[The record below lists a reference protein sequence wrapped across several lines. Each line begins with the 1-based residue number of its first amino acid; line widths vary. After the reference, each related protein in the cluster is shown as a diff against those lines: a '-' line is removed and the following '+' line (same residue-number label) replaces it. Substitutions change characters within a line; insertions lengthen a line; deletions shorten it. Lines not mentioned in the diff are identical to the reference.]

1 MKLKSFF
8 KHPKII
14 IAFCLA
20 LTVFFACFINGLSI
34 QNSIR
39 DWLPETNE
47 SRTRLEQTEQDFGSM
62 IIIGVSLKTQRGPFL
77 TKENIETVRQ
87 ISERAL
93 SISEVDDVISLT
105 NIDFVQD
112 VNGTIS
118 ATNLIP
124 EEYTGTKEDIKK
136 IKNSLLEWEEM
147 YDKVLLNEKG
157 NATQMQII
165 LHAPTKEEKE
175 SMGITETQ
183 RQQKVLNEVRQIV
196 HEETSGKNLSCEI
209 FGDPVI
215 SENSKAFMISDLMR
229 LIPLVIVVILISL
242 FLSFKT
248 LDGTILP
255 LITVALST
263 VWTVG
268 IMSLLNI
275 QFNIISSVIPVAL
288 IAVGSAYGI
297 HVLTHY
303 YIGLD
308 SIDGEITKEKYF
320 DAIFKSL
327 KEVFP
332 AVLLAGLTTIVGFI
346 SCVTSP
352 IVPLHGFAVFTSVGV
367 GLSLLLS
374 VTLIPALLMCKNIK
388 KVQTKSSKMVKLTK
402 KVKAKL
408 ERAKKLAGGKEGSEA
423 SGNTLYSI
431 YHFFCGTKPRLFT
444 FIAILII
451 FSGIGLKKLHIDTSL
466 VNYFPKDCTMR
477 KEIDDIDKEFAGT
490 NSLYILI
497 EGNEKGSITEPKILK
512 AADEMQENLQEKFPE
527 IGKIASLTSFVKRIN
542 QVWHV
547 PEEKNIVKTENEV
560 QEEELKDFDDFANFS
575 EFADFSEFTDFSE
588 SAPSQTEQ
596 ATSQKTLENWVDP
609 NISYLQSLAVN
620 QTVKDVIDML
630 QDSYVECGGKNAT
643 PEKMLKFIEKK
654 YNYNGMAYYEIPEDI
669 EKYPVV
675 SQEDLKG
682 VITGY
687 LTLLSGSLER
697 FCDDD
702 LNPSVMRIQCQL
714 KTRSTEKTKEIIDF
728 CNAYAE
734 QNFPEGYELKF
745 TGSAEMEYTMTK
757 LIVKSQ
763 ITSLLISLV
772 SVFIILSISFK
783 SCFAGIIGAIPL
795 ALTILLNYMTMGF
808 AEINLDLVTSIIAS
822 LAVGVGI
829 DYTIHFLSTYK
840 EERAKSDDLEKV
852 TRETFKKSGHAI
864 LTNALAVG
872 FGFLVLCFSKFIVL
886 RYIGVLVAIVM
897 FTSSIL
903 SMTVIP
909 GILNQ
914 FQPKFMQ
921 SEEEKK
927 ELTAN

>member
-14 IAFCLA
+14 IAVCLG
-20 LTVFFACFINGLSI
+20 LTIFFACFINGLSI

-39 DWLPETNE
+39 EWLPETNE
-47 SRTRLEQTEQDFGSM
+47 SRMRLEQTEQDFESM
-62 IIIGVSLKTQRGPFL
+62 IIIGVSLKTQRGSFL

-93 SISEVDDVISLT
+93 SIPEVSDVISLT

-147 YDKVLLNEKG
+147 YDKVLLNDKG

-165 LHAPTKEEKE
+165 LHAPTKEEKKAM
-175 SMGITETQ
+175 SITETQ

-196 HEETSGKNLSCEI
+196 HEEISGKPLSCEI

-215 SENSKAFMISDLMR
+215 SENSKAFMLSDLMR
-229 LIPLVIVVILISL
+229 LIPLVVVVILISL

-263 VWTVG
+263 IWTVA

-308 SIDGEITKEKYF
+308 TIDGEITKEKYF

-346 SCVTSP
+346 SCITSP
-352 IVPLHGFAVFTSVGV
+352 IQPLHSFAAFTSVGV
-367 GLSLLLS
+367 AISLLLS

-431 YHFFCGTKPRLFT
+431 YHFFCGSKPRLFT
-444 FIAILII
+444 FIAIII
-451 FSGIGLKKLHIDTSL
+451 VFSGIGLKKLHIDTSL

-477 KEIDDIDKEFAGT
+477 KEIDDIDREFAGT

-497 EGNEKGSITEPKILK
+497 EGNEKGSITEPEILK
-512 AADEMQENLQEKFPE
+512 TADEMQENLQEKFPE

-547 PEEKNIVKTENEV
+547 PQEKNIVNTESV
-560 QEEELKDFDDFANFS
+560 SLQDDFSGFDNFENFS
-575 EFADFSEFTDFSE
+575 EFADFSEFTDSSE
-588 SAPSQTEQ
+588 SEP
-596 ATSQKTLENWVDP
+596 
-609 NISYLQSLAVN
+609 
-620 QTVKDVIDML
+620 
-630 QDSYVECGGKNAT
+630 
-643 PEKMLKFIEKK
+643 
-654 YNYNGMAYYEIPEDI
+654 
-669 EKYPVV
+669 
-675 SQEDLKG
+675 
-682 VITGY
+682 
-687 LTLLSGSLER
+687 
-697 FCDDD
+697 
-702 LNPSVMRIQCQL
+702 
-714 KTRSTEKTKEIIDF
+714 
-728 CNAYAE
+728 
-734 QNFPEGYELKF
+734 
-745 TGSAEMEYTMTK
+745 
-757 LIVKSQ
+757 
-763 ITSLLISLV
+763 
-772 SVFIILSISFK
+772 
-783 SCFAGIIGAIPL
+783 
-795 ALTILLNYMTMGF
+795 
-808 AEINLDLVTSIIAS
+808 
-822 LAVGVGI
+822 
-829 DYTIHFLSTYK
+829 
-840 EERAKSDDLEKV
+840 
-852 TRETFKKSGHAI
+852 
-864 LTNALAVG
+864 
-872 FGFLVLCFSKFIVL
+872 
-886 RYIGVLVAIVM
+886 
-897 FTSSIL
+897 
-903 SMTVIP
+903 
-909 GILNQ
+909 
-914 FQPKFMQ
+914 
-921 SEEEKK
+921 
-927 ELTAN
+927 

>member
-14 IAFCLA
+14 IGVCLG
-20 LTVFFACFINGLSI
+20 LTIFFACFINGLSI

-39 DWLPETNE
+39 EWLPETNE
-47 SRTRLEQTEQDFGSM
+47 SRMRLEQTEQDFESM
-62 IIIGVSLKTQRGPFL
+62 IIIGVSLKTQRGSFL

-93 SISEVDDVISLT
+93 SIPEVSDVISLT

-147 YDKVLLNEKG
+147 YDKVLLNDKG

-165 LHAPTKEEKE
+165 LHAPTKEEKKAM
-175 SMGITETQ
+175 SITETQ

-196 HEETSGKNLSCEI
+196 HEEISGKNLSCEI

-215 SENSKAFMISDLMR
+215 SENSKAFMLSDLMR
-229 LIPLVIVVILISL
+229 LIPLVVVVILISL

-263 VWTVG
+263 IWTVA

-308 SIDGEITKEKYF
+308 TIDGEITKEKYF

-346 SCVTSP
+346 SCITSP
-352 IVPLHGFAVFTSVGV
+352 IQPLHSFAAFTSVGV
-367 GLSLLLS
+367 AISLLLS

-431 YHFFCGTKPRLFT
+431 YHFFCGSKPRLFT
-444 FIAILII
+444 FIAIII
-451 FSGIGLKKLHIDTSL
+451 VFSGIGLKKLHIDTSL

-477 KEIDDIDKEFAGT
+477 KEIDDIDREFAGT

-497 EGNEKGSITEPKILK
+497 EGNEKGSITEPEILK

-547 PEEKNIVKTENEV
+547 PQEKNIVNAESV
-560 QEEELKDFDDFANFS
+560 SLQDDFSGFDDFENFS
-575 EFADFSEFTDFSE
+575 EFADFSEFTDSSE
-588 SAPSQTEQ
+588 SEHSQTEQ
-596 ATSQKTLENWVDP
+596 TLENWVDP
-609 NISYLQSLAVN
+609 NISYLQKLSLN
-620 QTVKDVIDML
+620 QTVKEVLDML
-630 QDSYVECGGKNAT
+630 QDSYVECGGKKRNPGKNA
-643 PEKMLKFIEKK
+643 
-654 YNYNGMAYYEIPEDI
+654 
-669 EKYPVV
+669 
-675 SQEDLKG
+675 
-682 VITGY
+682 
-687 LTLLSGSLER
+687 
-697 FCDDD
+697 
-702 LNPSVMRIQCQL
+702 
-714 KTRSTEKTKEIIDF
+714 
-728 CNAYAE
+728 
-734 QNFPEGYELKF
+734 
-745 TGSAEMEYTMTK
+745 
-757 LIVKSQ
+757 
-763 ITSLLISLV
+763 
-772 SVFIILSISFK
+772 
-783 SCFAGIIGAIPL
+783 
-795 ALTILLNYMTMGF
+795 
-808 AEINLDLVTSIIAS
+808 
-822 LAVGVGI
+822 
-829 DYTIHFLSTYK
+829 
-840 EERAKSDDLEKV
+840 
-852 TRETFKKSGHAI
+852 
-864 LTNALAVG
+864 
-872 FGFLVLCFSKFIVL
+872 
-886 RYIGVLVAIVM
+886 
-897 FTSSIL
+897 
-903 SMTVIP
+903 
-909 GILNQ
+909 
-914 FQPKFMQ
+914 
-921 SEEEKK
+921 
-927 ELTAN
+927 

>member
-14 IAFCLA
+14 IGVCLG
-20 LTVFFACFINGLSI
+20 LTIFFACFINGLSI

-39 DWLPETNE
+39 EWLPETNE
-47 SRTRLEQTEQDFGSM
+47 SRMRLEQTEQDFESM
-62 IIIGVSLKTQRGPFL
+62 IIIGVSLKTQRGSFL

-93 SISEVDDVISLT
+93 SIPEVSDVISLT

-147 YDKVLLNEKG
+147 YDKVLLNDKG

-165 LHAPTKEEKE
+165 LHAPTKEEKKAM
-175 SMGITETQ
+175 SITETQ
-183 RQQKVLNEVRQIV
+183 RQQTVLNEVRQIV
-196 HEETSGKNLSCEI
+196 HEEISGKNLSCEI

-215 SENSKAFMISDLMR
+215 SENSKAFMLSDLMR
-229 LIPLVIVVILISL
+229 LIPLVVVVILISL

-263 VWTVG
+263 IWTVA

-346 SCVTSP
+346 SCITSP
-352 IVPLHGFAVFTSVGV
+352 IQPLHSFAAFTSVGV
-367 GLSLLLS
+367 AISLLLS

-431 YHFFCGTKPRLFT
+431 YHFFCGSKPRLFT
-444 FIAILII
+444 FIAIII
-451 FSGIGLKKLHIDTSL
+451 VFSGIGLKKLHIDTSL

-477 KEIDDIDKEFAGT
+477 KEIDDIDREFAGT

-497 EGNEKGSITEPKILK
+497 EGNEKGSITEPEILK

-547 PEEKNIVKTENEV
+547 PQEKNIVNTESV
-560 QEEELKDFDDFANFS
+560 SLQDDFSGFDDFENFS
-575 EFADFSEFTDFSE
+575 EFADFSEFTDSSE
-588 SAPSQTEQ
+588 SEPSQTEQ
-596 ATSQKTLENWVDP
+596 TLENWVDP
-609 NISYLQSLAVN
+609 NISYLQNLSMN
-620 QTVKDVIDML
+620 QTVKEVIDML

-654 YNYNGMAYYEIPEDI
+654 YNYNGMAYYEIPEDV

-675 SQEDLKG
+675 SKEELKG

-687 LTLLSGSLER
+687 LTLLSGSLDR

-840 EERAKSDDLEKV
+840 EEREKSDDLEKV

-864 LTNALAVG
+864 LTNAIAVG

-886 RYIGVLVAIVM
+886 RYIGILVAIVM

-927 ELTAN
+927 ELK

>member
-14 IAFCLA
+14 IGVCLG
-20 LTVFFACFINGLSI
+20 LTIFFACFINGLSI

-39 DWLPETNE
+39 EWLPETNE
-47 SRTRLEQTEQDFGSM
+47 SRMRLEQTEQDFESM
-62 IIIGVSLKTQRGPFL
+62 IIIGVSLKTQRGSFL

-93 SISEVDDVISLT
+93 SIPEVSDVISLT

-147 YDKVLLNEKG
+147 YDKVLLNDKG
-157 NATQMQII
+157 NATQMQLI
-165 LHAPTKEEKE
+165 LHAPTKEEKKA
-175 SMGITETQ
+175 MGITETQ

-196 HEETSGKNLSCEI
+196 HEEISGKNLSCEI

-215 SENSKAFMISDLMR
+215 SENSKAFMLSDLMR
-229 LIPLVIVVILISL
+229 LIPLVVVVILISL

-263 VWTVG
+263 IWTVA

-308 SIDGEITKEKYF
+308 TIDGEITKEKYF

-346 SCVTSP
+346 SCITSP
-352 IVPLHGFAVFTSVGV
+352 IQPLHSFAAFTSVGV
-367 GLSLLLS
+367 AISLLLS

-431 YHFFCGTKPRLFT
+431 YHFFCGSKPRLFT
-444 FIAILII
+444 FIAIII
-451 FSGIGLKKLHIDTSL
+451 VFSGIGLKKLHIDTSL

-477 KEIDDIDKEFAGT
+477 KEIDDIDREFAGT

-497 EGNEKGSITEPKILK
+497 EGNEKGSITEPEILK

-547 PEEKNIVKTENEV
+547 PQEKNIVNTESV
-560 QEEELKDFDDFANFS
+560 SLQDDFSGFDDFENFS
-575 EFADFSEFTDFSE
+575 EFADFSEFTDSSE
-588 SAPSQTEQ
+588 SEPSQTEQ
-596 ATSQKTLENWVDP
+596 TLENWVDP
-609 NISYLQSLAVN
+609 NISYLQNLSQN
-620 QTVKDVIDML
+620 QTVKEVIDML

-654 YNYNGMAYYEIPEDI
+654 YNYNGMAYYEIPEDV

-675 SQEDLKG
+675 SKEELKG

-687 LTLLSGSLER
+687 LTLLSGSLDR

-714 KTRSTEKTKEIIDF
+714 KTRSTEKTKEMIDF
-728 CNAYAE
+728 CNDYAE
-734 QNFPEGYELKF
+734 KNFSKVYQLKF
-745 TGSAEMEYTMTK
+745 TGAAGMEYTMTK

-763 ITSLLISLV
+763 ITSLLISII

-808 AEINLDLVTSIIAS
+808 SQINLDLVTSIIAS

-840 EERAKSDDLEKV
+840 EEREKSDDLEKV
-852 TRETFKKSGHAI
+852 TRETFKKNHG
-864 LTNALAVG
+864 T
-872 FGFLVLCFSKFIVL
+872 FSIINCSFVSF
-886 RYIGVLVAIVM
+886 R
-897 FTSSIL
+897 
-903 SMTVIP
+903 
-909 GILNQ
+909 
-914 FQPKFMQ
+914 
-921 SEEEKK
+921 
-927 ELTAN
+927 

>member
-14 IAFCLA
+14 IGVCLG
-20 LTVFFACFINGLSI
+20 LTIFFACFINGLSI

-39 DWLPETNE
+39 EWLPETNE
-47 SRTRLEQTEQDFGSM
+47 SRMRLEQTEQDFESM
-62 IIIGVSLKTQRGPFL
+62 IIIGVSLKTQRGSFL

-93 SISEVDDVISLT
+93 SIPEVSDVISLT

-147 YDKVLLNEKG
+147 YDKVLLNDKG

-165 LHAPTKEEKE
+165 LHAPTKEEKKAM
-175 SMGITETQ
+175 SITETQ

-196 HEETSGKNLSCEI
+196 HEEISGKNLSCEI

-215 SENSKAFMISDLMR
+215 SENSKAFMLSDLMR
-229 LIPLVIVVILISL
+229 LIPLVVVVILISL

-263 VWTVG
+263 IWTVA
-268 IMSLLNI
+268 IMSILNI

-346 SCVTSP
+346 SCITSP
-352 IVPLHGFAVFTSVGV
+352 IQPLHSFAAFTSVGV
-367 GLSLLLS
+367 AISLLLS

-431 YHFFCGTKPRLFT
+431 YHFFCGSKPRLFT
-444 FIAILII
+444 FIAILIV

-477 KEIDDIDKEFAGT
+477 KEIDDIDREFAGT

-497 EGNEKGSITEPKILK
+497 EGNEKGSITEPEILK

-547 PEEKNIVKTENEV
+547 PQEKNIVNTESV
-560 QEEELKDFDDFANFS
+560 SLQDDFSGFDDFENFS
-575 EFADFSEFTDFSE
+575 EFADFSEFTDSSE
-588 SAPSQTEQ
+588 SEPSQTEQ
-596 ATSQKTLENWVDP
+596 TLENWVDP
-609 NISYLQSLAVN
+609 NISYLQNLSQN

-734 QNFPEGYELKF
+734 QNFPEAYELKF

-840 EERAKSDDLEKV
+840 EEREKSDDLEKV

-886 RYIGVLVAIVM
+886 RYIGILVAIVM

-927 ELTAN
+927 ELK

>member
-14 IAFCLA
+14 IGVCLG
-20 LTVFFACFINGLSI
+20 LTIFFACFINGLSI

-39 DWLPETNE
+39 EWLPETNE
-47 SRTRLEQTEQDFGSM
+47 SRMRLEQTEQDFGSM
-62 IIIGVSLKTQRGPFL
+62 IIIGVSLKTQRGSFL

-93 SISEVDDVISLT
+93 SIPEVSDVISLT

-147 YDKVLLNEKG
+147 YDKVLLNDKG

-165 LHAPTKEEKE
+165 LHAPTKEEKKAM
-175 SMGITETQ
+175 SITETQ
-183 RQQKVLNEVRQIV
+183 RQQTVLNEVRQIV
-196 HEETSGKNLSCEI
+196 HEEISGKNLSCEI

-215 SENSKAFMISDLMR
+215 SENSKAFMLSDLMR
-229 LIPLVIVVILISL
+229 LIPLVVVVILISL

-263 VWTVG
+263 IWTVA

-308 SIDGEITKEKYF
+308 TIDGEITKEKYF

-346 SCVTSP
+346 SCITSP
-352 IVPLHGFAVFTSVGV
+352 IQPLHSFAAFTSVGV
-367 GLSLLLS
+367 AISLLLS

-431 YHFFCGTKPRLFT
+431 YHFFCGSKPRLFT
-444 FIAILII
+444 FIAIII
-451 FSGIGLKKLHIDTSL
+451 VFSGIGLKKLHIDTSL

-477 KEIDDIDKEFAGT
+477 KEIDDIDREFAGT

-497 EGNEKGSITEPKILK
+497 EGNEKGSITEPEILK

-547 PEEKNIVKTENEV
+547 PQEKNIVNTESV
-560 QEEELKDFDDFANFS
+560 SLQDDFSGFDDFENFS

-588 SAPSQTEQ
+588 SEPSQTEQ
-596 ATSQKTLENWVDP
+596 TLENWVDP
-609 NISYLQSLAVN
+609 NISYLQNLSMN
-620 QTVKDVIDML
+620 QTVKEVIDML

-654 YNYNGMAYYEIPEDI
+654 YNYNGMAYYEIPEDV

-675 SQEDLKG
+675 SKEELKG

-687 LTLLSGSLER
+687 LTLLSGSLDR

-728 CNAYAE
+728 CNDYAE
-734 QNFPEGYELKF
+734 KNFPKGYQLKF
-745 TGSAEMEYTMTK
+745 TGAAEMEYTMTK

-763 ITSLLISLV
+763 ITSLLISII

-808 AEINLDLVTSIIAS
+808 SQINLDLVTSIIAS

-840 EERAKSDDLEKV
+840 EEREKSDDLEKV

-864 LTNALAVG
+864 LTNAIAVG

-886 RYIGVLVAIVM
+886 RYIGILVAIVM

-927 ELTAN
+927 ELK

>member
-14 IAFCLA
+14 IAVCLG
-20 LTVFFACFINGLSI
+20 LTIFFACFINGLSI

-39 DWLPETNE
+39 EWLPETNE
-47 SRTRLEQTEQDFGSM
+47 SRMRLEQTEQDFEGM
-62 IIIGVSLKTQRGPFL
+62 IIIGVSLKTQRGSFL

-93 SISEVDDVISLT
+93 SIPEVSDVISLT

-147 YDKVLLNEKG
+147 YDKVLLNDKG

-165 LHAPTKEEKE
+165 LHAPTKEEKKA
-175 SMGITETQ
+175 MNITETQ

-196 HEETSGKNLSCEI
+196 HEEISGKNLSCEI

-215 SENSKAFMISDLMR
+215 SENSKAFMLSDLMR
-229 LIPLVIVVILISL
+229 LIPLVVVVILISL

-263 VWTVG
+263 IWTVA

-346 SCVTSP
+346 SCITSP
-352 IVPLHGFAVFTSVGV
+352 IQPLHSFAAFTSVGV
-367 GLSLLLS
+367 AISLLLS

-431 YHFFCGTKPRLFT
+431 YHFFCGSKPRLFT
-444 FIAILII
+444 FIAILIV

-477 KEIDDIDKEFAGT
+477 KEIDDIDREFAGT

-497 EGNEKGSITEPKILK
+497 EGNEKGSITEPEILK

-547 PEEKNIVKTENEV
+547 PQEKNIVNAESASL
-560 QEEELKDFDDFANFS
+560 QDDFSGFDDFENFS
-575 EFADFSEFTDFSE
+575 EFADFSEFTDSSE
-588 SAPSQTEQ
+588 SEPSQTEQ
-596 ATSQKTLENWVDP
+596 TLENWVDP
-609 NISYLQSLAVN
+609 NISYLQNLSPN
-620 QTVKDVIDML
+620 QTVKEVIDML

-654 YNYNGMAYYEIPEDI
+654 YNYNGMAYYEIPEDV

-675 SQEDLKG
+675 SKEELKG

-687 LTLLSGSLER
+687 LTLLSGSLDR

-728 CNAYAE
+728 CNDYAE
-734 QNFPEGYELKF
+734 KNF
-745 TGSAEMEYTMTK
+745 TK
-757 LIVKSQ
+757 
-763 ITSLLISLV
+763 
-772 SVFIILSISFK
+772 
-783 SCFAGIIGAIPL
+783 G
-795 ALTILLNYMTMGF
+795 
-808 AEINLDLVTSIIAS
+808 
-822 LAVGVGI
+822 
-829 DYTIHFLSTYK
+829 
-840 EERAKSDDLEKV
+840 
-852 TRETFKKSGHAI
+852 
-864 LTNALAVG
+864 
-872 FGFLVLCFSKFIVL
+872 
-886 RYIGVLVAIVM
+886 
-897 FTSSIL
+897 
-903 SMTVIP
+903 
-909 GILNQ
+909 
-914 FQPKFMQ
+914 
-921 SEEEKK
+921 
-927 ELTAN
+927 